1 MWNSLAR
8 QQKIALKAV
17 IEEGGTDLRSAAVL
31 ARYGIAAS
39 TMHKMLKV
47 LDSRGLVR
55 EEETIGSIRY
65 RLEDPFF
72 ARWLRLVQ
80 ANAERR
86 TNLSRSRCK
95 PAQRN
100 TRSECRGSAGPSIPW
115 KGGTI

>member
-1 MWNSLAR
+1 MPAVPSRHNPFEFGGELKASALIDREQELDLSDSGITVLRYDAEVYESLG
-8 QQKIALKAV
+8 AV

-80 ANAERR
+80 A
-86 TNLSRSRCK
+86 
-95 PAQRN
+95 
-100 TRSECRGSAGPSIPW
+100 SA
-115 KGGTI
+115 